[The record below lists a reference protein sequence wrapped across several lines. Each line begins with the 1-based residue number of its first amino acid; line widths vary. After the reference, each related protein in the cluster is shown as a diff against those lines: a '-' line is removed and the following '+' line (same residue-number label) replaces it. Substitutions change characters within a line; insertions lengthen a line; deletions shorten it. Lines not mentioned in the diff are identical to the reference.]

1 MRYSKVHIME
11 KERDPLNLRGL
22 PLVSPPQDDWPVIQ
36 TALLQQSKRRRVARL
51 AASAVAIAATVA
63 LAVGLFIHT
72 PVPTQ
77 VGEPGASAQSG
88 VNTVES
94 LIALSQQLES
104 QLRLARSELG
114 GMPTDALIYQV
125 ELEDMVAQ
133 VDEEL
138 SLNPDSLKLWSRR
151 INLLLDLD
159 QLYQNQLRRDYQRMA
174 SL

>member
-1 MRYSKVHIME
+1 ME
-11 KERDPLNLRGL
+11 KERDPLNLKGL

-36 TALLQQSKRRRVARL
+36 AALLQQSKRRRVARL
-51 AASAVAIAATVA
+51 AASTLAIAATVA

-72 PVPTQ
+72 PMPTQ
-77 VGEPGASAQSG
+77 VVEPGVSAQSG

-104 QLRLARSELG
+104 QLRMARSELG

-138 SLNPDSLKLWSRR
+138 SLNPDSLKLWSHR

>member
-1 MRYSKVHIME
+1 MNYAKVHIME

-22 PLVSPPQDDWPVIQ
+22 PLVSPPQDDWPAIQ
-36 TALLQQSKRRRVARL
+36 TALIRQTNRRRMTRL
-51 AASAVAIAATVA
+51 AAGSLAMAATVA
-63 LAVGLFIHT
+63 LAVGLFVNT
-72 PVPTQ
+72 PSPDPL
-77 VGEPGASAQSG
+77 GEPDTVVESG
-88 VNTVES
+88 TNTVKS

-104 QLRLARSELG
+104 RLRAARSEPG
-114 GMPTDALIYQV
+114 GMSTEALIYQV

-138 SLNPDSLKLWSRR
+138 SMNPDSLELWSHR